1 MSNATV
7 KEMIKN
13 AKINL
18 EELTVNEVKEIL
30 GSKDFNI
37 IDIRD
42 TSELIENGII
52 PGSYHSSRGHLEF
65 FADPKCEYY
74 KDFFDKN
81 KNIILYCHS
90 GARSALASKTLKDMG
105 YTKVSHMK
113 GGFKQWMK
121 KVGII
126 DDRE

>member
-13 AKINL
+13 AKKNL
-18 EELTVNEVKEIL
+18 EELTVDEVKEIL

-52 PGSYHSSRGHLEF
+52 PGAYHSSRGHLEF

-90 GARSALASKTLKDMG
+90 GARSTLASKTLKEMG

-121 KVGII
+121 KIGII
-126 DDRE
+126 DDHE

>member
-18 EELTVNEVKEIL
+18 EELTVDEVKEIL

-90 GARSALASKTLKDMG
+90 GARSTLALSLI
-105 YTKVSHMK
+105 H
-113 GGFKQWMK
+113 
-121 KVGII
+121 I
-126 DDRE
+126 